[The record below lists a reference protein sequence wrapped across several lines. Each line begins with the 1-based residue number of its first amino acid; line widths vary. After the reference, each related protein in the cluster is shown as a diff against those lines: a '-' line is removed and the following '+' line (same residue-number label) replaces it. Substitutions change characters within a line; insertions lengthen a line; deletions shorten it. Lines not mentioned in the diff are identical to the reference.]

1 MKISK
6 SLFLAFAGL
15 GLFACSNEDVTTG
28 VDNSGN
34 NSIVIKLDGL
44 TASRSVGDP
53 VNDDNSDNKV
63 ATTLNDVAI
72 VLSDGS
78 TIYGVETLKN
88 VAEEGQ
94 DKTNWTQLTT
104 SGSGYIIHEV
114 SSHVREVHVIG
125 NYAENAELKSWV
137 ETTQTTPTS
146 SNVSQMKAKV
156 VQANTQQDFTKVTLF
171 GEDDALTTVS
181 GGDTAGD
188 PNHDVEEGSTTHT
201 MLQADVKLNHLVSR
215 IEIGNIQCDD
225 LGTMY
230 KQLTLKYIGLLNYY
244 NQIHLDGTTPEVAM
258 TLDNVLEPGTTIIG
272 EDKYCWSDPDI
283 SEAKYN
289 DYKWAWDE
297 IATGVVITDKGTP
310 WNPTF
315 NDGTGKFVYQ
325 FIPDKIDG
333 KNFNVKLYLDAVE
346 NNTSNA
352 VSAFHTV
359 TAKFE
364 GGSAISEEPGKIY
377 KVDFKFG
384 EENIGPWNPSEV
396 ICVKV
401 TVSVEDWT
409 IQTVTPT
416 FE

>member
-44 TASRSVGDP
+44 TASRSVGNP

-88 VAEEGQ
+88 TDGG
-94 DKTNWTQLTT
+94 DWTQLTT
-104 SGSGYIIHEV
+104 STTGYIIHEV

-125 NYAENAELKSWV
+125 NYEENTTLKDWV
-137 ETTQTTPTS
+137 EGTPTS
-146 SNVSQMKAKV
+146 SNVSTMKALV

-171 GEDDALTTVS
+171 GEDVALTTVS

-188 PNHDVEEGSTTHT
+188 PNHDVEEGTTTHT
-201 MLQADVKLNHLVSR
+201 MLQAEVNLKHLVSR
-215 IEIGNIQCDD
+215 IEIGNIQCLD

-244 NQIHLDGTTPEVAM
+244 NQIHLDGTTPDVAM
-258 TLDNVLEPGTTIIG
+258 TLDNVLEPTDANNSPEAGYYSWSNSTT
-272 EDKYCWSDPDI
+272 DASY
-283 SEAKYN
+283 A
-289 DYKWAWDE
+289 WAWDK
-297 IATGVVITDKGTP
+297 ISGAVITDKGTP
-310 WNPTF
+310 WNPTL
-315 NDGTGKFVYQ
+315 NEGTGKFVYQ
-325 FIPDKIDG
+325 FIPDKVSD

-346 NNTSNA
+346 NNSGSA

>member
-15 GLFACSNEDVTTG
+15 GLFACSNEDVTTSI
-28 VDNSGN
+28 DNTGDRSL
-34 NSIVIKLDGL
+34 VIKLDGL
-44 TASRSVGDP
+44 TASRSVGNP
-53 VNDDNSDNKV
+53 VNDDDSDKKV

-78 TIYGVETLKN
+78 TIYGVNTLKSTD
-88 VAEEGQ
+88 GG
-94 DKTNWTQLTT
+94 DWTQLTT
-104 SGSGYIIHEV
+104 STTGYIIHEV

-171 GEDDALTTVS
+171 GEDVALTTVS

-188 PNHDVEEGSTTHT
+188 PNHDVEEGTTTHT
-201 MLQADVKLNHLVSR
+201 MLQAEVNLKHLVSR

-230 KQLTLKYIGLLNYY
+230 KQLTLRYIGLLNYY

-258 TLDNVLEPGTTIIG
+258 TLDNVLEPGTTTIG

-283 SEAKYN
+283 SETKYN

-297 IATGVVITDKGTP
+297 IATGAVITDKGTP
-310 WNPTF
+310 WNPTL
-315 NDGTGKFVYQ
+315 NEGTGKFVYQ
-325 FIPDKIDG
+325 FIPDEVSG

-346 NNTSNA
+346 NNGA

>member
-1 MKISK
+1 MKLTK

-44 TASRSVGDP
+44 TASRSVGNP
-53 VNDDNSDNKV
+53 VNDDDGNNKV

-78 TIYGVETLKN
+78 TIYGVNTLKSTD
-88 VAEEGQ
+88 GG
-94 DKTNWTQLTT
+94 DWTQLTT
-104 SGSGYIIHEV
+104 STTGYIIHEV

-125 NYAENAELKSWV
+125 NYAENSTLKAWV
-137 ETTQTTPTS
+137 EGTPTS
-146 SNVSQMKAKV
+146 SNVSTMKALV

-171 GEDDALTTVS
+171 GEDVALTTVS

-188 PNHDVEEGSTTHT
+188 PNHDVEEGTTTHT
-201 MLQADVKLNHLVSR
+201 MLQADVNLKHLVSR
-215 IEIGNIQCDD
+215 IEIGNIQCED

-244 NQIHLDGTTPEVAM
+244 NQIHLDGTTPAVTM
-258 TLDNVLEPGTTIIG
+258 TLENVLEPTDANNSPEEG
-272 EDKYCWSDPDI
+272 YYSWSNSATD
-283 SEAKYN
+283 ALYA
-289 DYKWAWDE
+289 WAWDKIE
-297 IATGVVITDKGTP
+297 AGAVINNSGTQ
-310 WNPTF
+310 WNPTL
-315 NDGTGKFVYQ
+315 NDGKGKFVYQ
-325 FIPDKIDG
+325 FIPDKVTG

-346 NNTSNA
+346 NNTGSA

-364 GGSAISEEPGKIY
+364 GGSAISEDPGKIY

>member
-1 MKISK
+1 MKLTK

-28 VDNSGN
+28 VDNSGD

-44 TASRSVGDP
+44 TTSRSVGEP
-53 VNDDNSDNKV
+53 VADADGDNKV
-63 ATTLNDVAI
+63 ATTLNNVAI

-78 TIYGVETLKN
+78 TIYGVETL
-88 VAEEGQ
+88 ESTDEG
-94 DKTNWTQLTT
+94 WSQLTT
-104 SGSGYIIHEV
+104 STIGYIIHEV

-125 NYAENAELKSWV
+125 NYAGNSTLKAWV
-137 ETTQTTPTS
+137 DGTPTS
-146 SNVSQMKAKV
+146 SNVSTMKALV
-156 VQANTQQDFTKVTLF
+156 VQANTQQTFTNVTLF
-171 GEDDALTTVS
+171 GEDVALTTA
-181 GGDTAGD
+181 GGDTAGN
-188 PNHDVEEGSTTHT
+188 PNHDVEEGTTTHT
-201 MLQADVKLNHLVSR
+201 MLQAEVNLKHLVSR
-215 IEIGNIQCDD
+215 IEIGDIQCED
-225 LGTMY
+225 LGAMY

-258 TLDNVLEPGTTIIG
+258 TLDNVLEPTDANQSPTVG
-272 EDKYCWSDPDI
+272 KFSWSNSSTD
-283 SEAKYN
+283 ALYA
-289 DYKWAWDE
+289 WAWDKIE
-297 IATGVVITDKGTP
+297 DGAVITNGVTQ
-310 WNPTF
+310 WNPTLG
-315 NDGTGKFVYQ
+315 DGTGKFVYQ
-325 FIPDKIDG
+325 FIPDNVAG

-346 NNTSNA
+346 NNDGNA

-401 TVSVEDWT
+401 TVSAEDWS
-409 IQTVTPT
+409 IQAVTPT

>member
-1 MKISK
+1 MKLTK

-44 TASRSVGDP
+44 TASRSVGNP
-53 VNDDNSDNKV
+53 VNDDGNNKV

-78 TIYGVETLKN
+78 TIYGVNTLKSTDGEDWN
-88 VAEEGQ
+88 
-94 DKTNWTQLTT
+94 QLTT
-104 SGSGYIIHEV
+104 STTGYIIHEV

-125 NYAENAELKSWV
+125 NYAENSTLKAWV
-137 ETTQTTPTS
+137 EGTPTS
-146 SNVSQMKAKV
+146 SNVSTMKALV

-171 GEDDALTTVS
+171 GEDVALATV
-181 GGDTAGD
+181 GGDNQEAPTHENG
-188 PNHDVEEGSTTHT
+188 TTHT
-201 MLQADVKLNHLVSR
+201 MLQAEVNLKHLVSR
-215 IEIGNIQCDD
+215 IEIGNIQCED

-258 TLDNVLEPGTTIIG
+258 TLDNVLEPTDANQSPEEG
-272 EDKYCWSDPDI
+272 YYSWSN
-283 SEAKYN
+283 SATNALYA
-289 DYKWAWDE
+289 WAWDKIE
-297 IATGVVITDKGTP
+297 AGAVINNKGTQ
-310 WNPTF
+310 WNPTLGE
-315 NDGTGKFVYQ
+315 GTGKFVYQ
-325 FIPDKIDG
+325 FIPDNVDS

-346 NNTSNA
+346 NNTGSA

-364 GGSAISEEPGKIY
+364 GGSAISEDPGKIY
-377 KVDFKFG
+377 KVNFKFG

>member
-78 TIYGVETLKN
+78 TIYGVNTLKSTD
-88 VAEEGQ
+88 GG
-94 DKTNWTQLTT
+94 DWTQLTT
-104 SGSGYIIHEV
+104 STTGYIIHEV

-125 NYAENAELKSWV
+125 NYAENSTLKAWV
-137 ETTQTTPTS
+137 EGTPMS
-146 SNVSQMKAKV
+146 SNVSEMKALV

-171 GEDDALTTVS
+171 GEDVALTTA
-181 GGDTAGD
+181 GIDTEGKPD
-188 PNHDVEEGSTTHT
+188 HDVEEGTTTHT
-201 MLQADVKLNHLVSR
+201 MLQAEVNLKHLVSR
-215 IEIGNIQCDD
+215 IEIGNIQCQD

-272 EDKYCWSDPDI
+272 EDKYCWSDPGI

-297 IATGVVITDKGTP
+297 IATGAVITDKGTP
-310 WNPTF
+310 WNPTL
-315 NDGTGKFVYQ
+315 NEGTGKFVYQ
-325 FIPDKIDG
+325 FIPDKVSG

-364 GGSAISEEPGKIY
+364 GGSAISDEPGKIY
-377 KVDFKFG
+377 KVNFKFG

>member
-171 GEDDALTTVS
+171 GEDVALTTAGS
-181 GGDTAGD
+181 DTAGD
-188 PNHDVEEGSTTHT
+188 PNHDVEEGTTTHT
-201 MLQADVKLNHLVSR
+201 MLQAEVNLKHLVSR
-215 IEIGNIQCDD
+215 IEIGNIQCED

-258 TLDNVLEPGTTIIG
+258 TLDNVLEPTDANNSPEEEYYSWSNSTTNAL
-272 EDKYCWSDPDI
+272 Y
-283 SEAKYN
+283 A
-289 DYKWAWDE
+289 WAWDKIEASAE
-297 IATGVVITDKGTP
+297 IDNKGTQ
-310 WNPTF
+310 WNPTLAE
-315 NDGTGKFVYQ
+315 GTGKFVYQ
-325 FIPDKIDG
+325 FIPDKVSG

-346 NNTSNA
+346 NNDGGA

>member
-44 TASRSVGDP
+44 TASRSVGNP
-53 VNDDNSDNKV
+53 VNDDDSDSKV

-78 TIYGVETLKN
+78 TIYGVNTLKSTD
-88 VAEEGQ
+88 GG
-94 DKTNWTQLTT
+94 DWTQLTT
-104 SGSGYIIHEV
+104 STTGYIIHEV

-171 GEDDALTTVS
+171 GEDVALTTVS

-188 PNHDVEEGSTTHT
+188 PNHDVEEGTTTHT
-201 MLQADVKLNHLVSR
+201 MLQAEVNLKHLVSR
-215 IEIGNIQCDD
+215 IEIGNIQCED

-297 IATGVVITDKGTP
+297 IATGAVITDKGTL
-310 WNPTF
+310 WNSTL
-315 NDGTGKFVYQ
+315 NEGTGKFVYQ
-325 FIPDKIDG
+325 FIPDKVSG

-364 GGSAISEEPGKIY
+364 GGSAISDEPGKIY
-377 KVDFKFG
+377 KV
-384 EENIGPWNPSEV
+384 I
-396 ICVKV
+396 
-401 TVSVEDWT
+401 
-409 IQTVTPT
+409 
-416 FE
+416 

>member
-44 TASRSVGDP
+44 TASRSVGNP
-53 VNDDNSDNKV
+53 VNDDDSDSKV

-78 TIYGVETLKN
+78 TIYGVNTLKSTD
-88 VAEEGQ
+88 GG
-94 DKTNWTQLTT
+94 DWTQLTT
-104 SGSGYIIHEV
+104 STTGYIIHEV

-137 ETTQTTPTS
+137 ETTQS

-171 GEDDALTTVS
+171 GEDVALTTVS

-188 PNHDVEEGSTTHT
+188 PNHDVEEGTTTHT
-201 MLQADVKLNHLVSR
+201 MLQAEVNLKHLVSR
-215 IEIGNIQCDD
+215 IEIGNIQCED

-297 IATGVVITDKGTP
+297 IATGAVITDKGTL
-310 WNPTF
+310 WNPTL
-315 NDGTGKFVYQ
+315 NEGTGKFVYQ
-325 FIPDKIDG
+325 FIPDKVSG

-364 GGSAISEEPGKIY
+364 GGSAISDEPGKIY
-377 KVDFKFG
+377 KVNFKFG

>member
-44 TASRSVGDP
+44 TASRSVGNP
-53 VNDDNSDNKV
+53 VNGDSDNKV

-78 TIYGVETLKN
+78 TIYGVNTLKSTD
-88 VAEEGQ
+88 GG
-94 DKTNWTQLTT
+94 DWTQLTT
-104 SGSGYIIHEV
+104 STTGYIIHEV

-125 NYAENAELKSWV
+125 NYAESEDLKTWV
-137 ETTQTTPTS
+137 EATQKTPTS

-171 GEDDALTTVS
+171 GEDVALTTAGS
-181 GGDTAGD
+181 DTAGD
-188 PNHDVEEGSTTHT
+188 PNHDVEEGTTTHT
-201 MLQADVKLNHLVSR
+201 MLQAEVNLKHLVSR

-258 TLDNVLEPGTTIIG
+258 TLDNVLEPGTTTIG

-297 IATGVVITDKGTP
+297 IATGAVITDKGTP
-310 WNPTF
+310 WNPTL
-315 NDGTGKFVYQ
+315 NEGTGKFVYQ
-325 FIPDKIDG
+325 FIPDEVSG

-346 NNTSNA
+346 NNDGGA

>member
-78 TIYGVETLKN
+78 TIYGVNTLKSTD
-88 VAEEGQ
+88 GG
-94 DKTNWTQLTT
+94 DWTQLTT
-104 SGSGYIIHEV
+104 STTGYIIHEV

-125 NYAENAELKSWV
+125 NYAENSTLKAWV
-137 ETTQTTPTS
+137 EGTPMS
-146 SNVSQMKAKV
+146 SNVSEMKALV

-171 GEDDALTTVS
+171 GEDVALTTA
-181 GGDTAGD
+181 GIDTEGKPD
-188 PNHDVEEGSTTHT
+188 HDVEEGTTTHT
-201 MLQADVKLNHLVSR
+201 MLQAEVNLKHLVSR
-215 IEIGNIQCDD
+215 IEIGNIQCQD

-258 TLDNVLEPGTTIIG
+258 TLYNVLEPGTTIIG
-272 EDKYCWSDPDI
+272 EDKYCWSDPGI

-297 IATGVVITDKGTP
+297 IATGAVITDKGTP
-310 WNPTF
+310 WNPTL
-315 NDGTGKFVYQ
+315 NEGTGKFVYQ
-325 FIPDKIDG
+325 FIPDKVSG

-346 NNTSNA
+346 TNTSNA

-364 GGSAISEEPGKIY
+364 GGSAISDEPGKIY
-377 KVDFKFG
+377 KVNFKFG

>member
-1 MKISK
+1 MKLTK

-44 TASRSVGDP
+44 TASRSVGNP
-53 VNDDNSDNKV
+53 VNDDDGNNKV

-78 TIYGVETLKN
+78 TIYGVNTLKSTD
-88 VAEEGQ
+88 GG
-94 DKTNWTQLTT
+94 DWTQLTT
-104 SGSGYIIHEV
+104 STTGYIIHEV

-125 NYAENAELKSWV
+125 NYAENSTLKAWV
-137 ETTQTTPTS
+137 EGTPTS
-146 SNVSQMKAKV
+146 SNVSTMKALV

-171 GEDDALTTVS
+171 GEDVALATV
-181 GGDTAGD
+181 GGDNQEAPTHENG
-188 PNHDVEEGSTTHT
+188 TTHT
-201 MLQADVKLNHLVSR
+201 MLQAEVNLKHLVSR
-215 IEIGNIQCDD
+215 IEIGNIQCED

-258 TLDNVLEPGTTIIG
+258 TLDNVLEPTDANQSPEEG
-272 EDKYCWSDPDI
+272 YYSWSSATD
-283 SEAKYN
+283 ALYA
-289 DYKWAWDE
+289 WAWDKIE
-297 IATGVVITDKGTP
+297 ARAVIDNKGTQ
-310 WNPTF
+310 WNPTL
-315 NDGTGKFVYQ
+315 DEETGKFVYQ
-325 FIPDKIDG
+325 FIPDNVDS

-346 NNTSNA
+346 NNTGSA

-364 GGSAISEEPGKIY
+364 GGSAISEDPGKIY
-377 KVDFKFG
+377 KVNFKFG

>member
-171 GEDDALTTVS
+171 GEDVALTTAGS
-181 GGDTAGD
+181 DTAED
-188 PNHDVEEGSTTHT
+188 PNHDVEEGTTTHT
-201 MLQADVKLNHLVSR
+201 MLQAEVNLKHLVSR
-215 IEIGNIQCDD
+215 IEIGNIQCED

-258 TLDNVLEPGTTIIG
+258 TLDNVLEPGTTTIE

-283 SEAKYN
+283 SETKYN

-297 IATGVVITDKGTP
+297 IATGAVITDKGTP

-315 NDGTGKFVYQ
+315 NEGTGKFVYQ
-325 FIPDKIDG
+325 FIPDEVSD

-364 GGSAISEEPGKIY
+364 GGSAISGEPGKIY

>member
-125 NYAENAELKSWV
+125 NYAENEDLKTWV
-137 ETTQTTPTS
+137 EATQKTPTS

-171 GEDDALTTVS
+171 GEDVALTTAGS
-181 GGDTAGD
+181 DTAGD
-188 PNHDVEEGSTTHT
+188 PNHDVEEGTTTHT
-201 MLQADVKLNHLVSR
+201 MLQAEVNLKHLVSR
-215 IEIGNIQCDD
+215 IEIGNIQCED

-258 TLDNVLEPGTTIIG
+258 TLDNVLEPTDANKSPEEGYYSWSNSTTNAL
-272 EDKYCWSDPDI
+272 Y
-283 SEAKYN
+283 A
-289 DYKWAWDE
+289 WAWDE
-297 IATGVVITDKGTP
+297 IATGAVITDKGTP
-310 WNPTF
+310 WNPTL
-315 NDGTGKFVYQ
+315 NEGTGKFVYQ
-325 FIPDKIDG
+325 FIPDEVSG

-346 NNTSNA
+346 NNDGGA

>member
-1 MKISK
+1 MKLTK

-44 TASRSVGDP
+44 TASRSVGNP
-53 VNDDNSDNKV
+53 VNDDDGNNKV

-78 TIYGVETLKN
+78 TIYGVNTLKSTD
-88 VAEEGQ
+88 GG
-94 DKTNWTQLTT
+94 DWTQLTT
-104 SGSGYIIHEV
+104 STTGYIIHEV

-125 NYAENAELKSWV
+125 NYAENSTLKAWV
-137 ETTQTTPTS
+137 EGTPTS
-146 SNVSQMKAKV
+146 SNVSTMKALV

-171 GEDDALTTVS
+171 GEDVALATV
-181 GGDTAGD
+181 GGDDQEAPTHENG
-188 PNHDVEEGSTTHT
+188 TTHT
-201 MLQADVKLNHLVSR
+201 MLQAEVNLKHLVSR
-215 IEIGNIQCDD
+215 IEIGNIQCED

-258 TLDNVLEPGTTIIG
+258 TLENVLEPTDANNSPTEG
-272 EDKYCWSDPDI
+272 KFSWSNSSTD
-283 SEAKYN
+283 ALYA
-289 DYKWAWDE
+289 WAWDKIE
-297 IATGVVITDKGTP
+297 TGAVITNGVTQ
-310 WNPTF
+310 WNPTLG
-315 NDGTGKFVYQ
+315 DGTGKFVYQ
-325 FIPDKIDG
+325 FIPDNVAG

-346 NNTSNA
+346 NNTGSA

-364 GGSAISEEPGKIY
+364 GGSAISKDPGKIY
-377 KVDFKFG
+377 KVNFKFG

>member
-1 MKISK
+1 MKLTK

-44 TASRSVGDP
+44 TASRSVGNP
-53 VNDDNSDNKV
+53 VNDDDGNNKV

-78 TIYGVETLKN
+78 TIYGVNTLKSTD
-88 VAEEGQ
+88 GG
-94 DKTNWTQLTT
+94 DWTQLTT
-104 SGSGYIIHEV
+104 STTGYIIHEV

-125 NYAENAELKSWV
+125 NYAENSTLKAWV
-137 ETTQTTPTS
+137 EGTPTS
-146 SNVSQMKAKV
+146 SNVSTMKALV

-171 GEDDALTTVS
+171 GEDVALATVS
-181 GGDTAGD
+181 GGDAQEAPTHENGK
-188 PNHDVEEGSTTHT
+188 THT
-201 MLQADVKLNHLVSR
+201 MLQAEVNLKHLVSR
-215 IEIGNIQCDD
+215 IEIGNIQCED

-244 NQIHLDGTTPEVAM
+244 NQIHLDGTTPAVPM
-258 TLDNVLEPGTTIIG
+258 TLENVLEPTDANNSPEEGF
-272 EDKYCWSDPDI
+272 YSWSNSATD
-283 SEAKYN
+283 ALYA
-289 DYKWAWDE
+289 WAWDKIE
-297 IATGVVITDKGTP
+297 AGAVIDNKGTQ
-310 WNPTF
+310 WNPTL
-315 NDGTGKFVYQ
+315 DEGTGKFVYQ
-325 FIPDKIDG
+325 FIPDNVDS

-346 NNTSNA
+346 NPGSA

-364 GGSAISEEPGKIY
+364 GGSAISEDPGKIY

>member
-1 MKISK
+1 MKLTK

-44 TASRSVGDP
+44 TASRSVGNP
-53 VNDDNSDNKV
+53 VNDDGNNKV

-78 TIYGVETLKN
+78 TIYGVNTLKSTD
-88 VAEEGQ
+88 GG
-94 DKTNWTQLTT
+94 DWTQLTT
-104 SGSGYIIHEV
+104 STTGYIIHEV

-125 NYAENAELKSWV
+125 NYAENSTLKAWV
-137 ETTQTTPTS
+137 EGTPTS
-146 SNVSQMKAKV
+146 SNVSTMKALV

-171 GEDDALTTVS
+171 GEDVALATV
-181 GGDTAGD
+181 GGDDQEAPTHENG
-188 PNHDVEEGSTTHT
+188 TTHT
-201 MLQADVKLNHLVSR
+201 MLQAEVNLKHLVSR
-215 IEIGNIQCDD
+215 IEIGNIQCED

-258 TLDNVLEPGTTIIG
+258 TLDNVLEPTDANQSPEEG
-272 EDKYCWSDPDI
+272 YYSWSNSATD
-283 SEAKYN
+283 ALYA
-289 DYKWAWDE
+289 WAWDKIE
-297 IATGVVITDKGTP
+297 AGAVNKGTQ
-310 WNPTF
+310 WNPTL
-315 NDGTGKFVYQ
+315 DEGTGKFVYQ
-325 FIPDKIDG
+325 FIPDNVDS

-346 NNTSNA
+346 NNTGSA

-364 GGSAISEEPGKIY
+364 GGSAISEDPGKIY
-377 KVDFKFG
+377 KVNFKFG

>member
-78 TIYGVETLKN
+78 TIYGVNTLKSTD
-88 VAEEGQ
+88 GG
-94 DKTNWTQLTT
+94 DWTQLTT
-104 SGSGYIIHEV
+104 STTGYIIHEV

-171 GEDDALTTVS
+171 GEDVALTTAGS
-181 GGDTAGD
+181 DTAGD
-188 PNHDVEEGSTTHT
+188 PNHDVEEGTTTHT
-201 MLQADVKLNHLVSR
+201 MLQAEVNLKHLVSR
-215 IEIGNIQCDD
+215 IEIGNIQCED

-258 TLDNVLEPGTTIIG
+258 TLDNVLEPTDANKSPEEGYYSWSNSTTNAL
-272 EDKYCWSDPDI
+272 Y
-283 SEAKYN
+283 A
-289 DYKWAWDE
+289 WAWDKIE
-297 IATGVVITDKGTP
+297 ASAVINNKGTQ
-310 WNPTF
+310 WNPTL
-315 NDGTGKFVYQ
+315 NEGTGKFVYQ
-325 FIPDKIDG
+325 FIPDEVSG

-346 NNTSNA
+346 NNDGGA

>member
-1 MKISK
+1 MKLTK

-44 TASRSVGDP
+44 TASRSVGNP
-53 VNDDNSDNKV
+53 VNDDDSDNKV

-78 TIYGVETLKN
+78 TIYEVNTLKSTD
-88 VAEEGQ
+88 GG
-94 DKTNWTQLTT
+94 DWTQLTT
-104 SGSGYIIHEV
+104 STTGYIIHEV

-125 NYAENAELKSWV
+125 NYAENSALKAWV
-137 ETTQTTPTS
+137 EGTPTS
-146 SNVSQMKAKV
+146 SNVSTMKALV

-171 GEDDALTTVS
+171 GEDVALATVS
-181 GGDTAGD
+181 GGDTQEAPTHENG
-188 PNHDVEEGSTTHT
+188 TTHT
-201 MLQADVKLNHLVSR
+201 MLQADVNLKHLVSR
-215 IEIGNIQCDD
+215 IEIGDIQCED

-258 TLDNVLEPGTTIIG
+258 TLDNVLEPTDANQSPKEG
-272 EDKYCWSDPDI
+272 YYSWSNSATD
-283 SEAKYN
+283 ALYA
-289 DYKWAWDE
+289 WAWDKIE
-297 IATGVVITDKGTP
+297 AGAVIDNRDTQ
-310 WNPTF
+310 WNPTL
-315 NDGTGKFVYQ
+315 DEGTGKFVYQ
-325 FIPDKIDG
+325 FIPDKVTG

-346 NNTSNA
+346 NNTGSA

-364 GGSAISEEPGKIY
+364 GGSAISEDPGKIY
-377 KVDFKFG
+377 KVNFKFG

>member
-53 VNDDNSDNKV
+53 VDDADGDNKV

-125 NYAENAELKSWV
+125 NYAENEDLKTWV
-137 ETTQTTPTS
+137 EDTQKTPTS

-171 GEDDALTTVS
+171 GEDVALTTAGS
-181 GGDTAGD
+181 DTAGD
-188 PNHDVEEGSTTHT
+188 PNHDVEEGTTTHT
-201 MLQADVKLNHLVSR
+201 MLQAEVNLKHLVSR
-215 IEIGNIQCDD
+215 IEIGNIQCED

-258 TLDNVLEPGTTIIG
+258 TLDNVLEPTDANKSPEEGYYSWSNSTTNAL
-272 EDKYCWSDPDI
+272 Y
-283 SEAKYN
+283 A
-289 DYKWAWDE
+289 WAWDKIE
-297 IATGVVITDKGTP
+297 ASAVINNKGTQ
-310 WNPTF
+310 WNPTLAE
-315 NDGTGKFVYQ
+315 GTGKFVYQ
-325 FIPDKIDG
+325 FIPDKVSG

-364 GGSAISEEPGKIY
+364 GGSAISDEPGKIY
-377 KVDFKFG
+377 KVNFKFG

>member
-1 MKISK
+1 MKLTK

-44 TASRSVGDP
+44 TASRSVGNP
-53 VNDDNSDNKV
+53 VNDDDGNNKV

-78 TIYGVETLKN
+78 TIYGVNTLKSTD
-88 VAEEGQ
+88 GG
-94 DKTNWTQLTT
+94 DWTQLTT
-104 SGSGYIIHEV
+104 STTGYIIHEV

-125 NYAENAELKSWV
+125 NYAENSTLKDWV
-137 ETTQTTPTS
+137 EGTPTS
-146 SNVSQMKAKV
+146 SNVSTMKALV

-171 GEDDALTTVS
+171 GEDVALATVS
-181 GGDTAGD
+181 GGDAQEAPTHENG
-188 PNHDVEEGSTTHT
+188 TTHT
-201 MLQADVKLNHLVSR
+201 MLQAEVNLKHLVSR
-215 IEIGNIQCDD
+215 IEIGNIQCED

-244 NQIHLDGTTPEVAM
+244 NQIHLDGTTPAVTM
-258 TLDNVLEPGTTIIG
+258 TLENVLEPTDANQSPEKGF
-272 EDKYCWSDPDI
+272 YSWSNSATD
-283 SEAKYN
+283 ALYA
-289 DYKWAWDE
+289 WAWDKIE
-297 IATGVVITDKGTP
+297 AGTVIDNKSTQ
-310 WNPTF
+310 WNPTL
-315 NDGTGKFVYQ
+315 DEGTGKFVYQ
-325 FIPDKIDG
+325 FIPDKARD

-346 NNTSNA
+346 NTGSA

-364 GGSAISEEPGKIY
+364 GGSAISEDPGKIY

>member
-125 NYAENAELKSWV
+125 NYAENEDLKTWV
-137 ETTQTTPTS
+137 EATQKTPTL

-171 GEDDALTTVS
+171 GEDVALTTAGS
-181 GGDTAGD
+181 DTAGD
-188 PNHDVEEGSTTHT
+188 PNHDVEEGTTTHT
-201 MLQADVKLNHLVSR
+201 MLQAEVNLKHLVSR
-215 IEIGNIQCDD
+215 IEIGNIQCED

-230 KQLTLKYIGLLNYY
+230 KRLTLKYIGLLNYY

-258 TLDNVLEPGTTIIG
+258 TLDNVLEPTDANKSPEEGYYSWSNSTTNAL
-272 EDKYCWSDPDI
+272 Y
-283 SEAKYN
+283 A
-289 DYKWAWDE
+289 WAWDKIE
-297 IATGVVITDKGTP
+297 ASAVINNKGTQ
-310 WNPTF
+310 WNPTL
-315 NDGTGKFVYQ
+315 NEGTGKFVYQ
-325 FIPDKIDG
+325 FIPDEVSG
-333 KNFNVKLYLDAVE
+333 KTFNVKLYLDAVE

-364 GGSAISEEPGKIY
+364 GGSAISGEPGKIY